1 MDYLKSI
8 AYLCLAVFKTL
19 STNAALLN
27 GSPAKILE
35 DIAEAPRYQTP
46 ISTQYDLVSHANIDP
61 RKEKQSQVDLQVNFL
76 VSNAEITPVSISN
89 KRNFDEALKNEEA
102 GSMKSPESVK
112 KKKTPQLSSDWG
124 DDLLFFT
131 TEWDVFPNY
140 SMESH
145 YAEIDYDVATEF
157 GGLEHRYQDY
167 YDLQKIFEPASL
179 ESLSRINLCGASETQ
194 VTKHQNLGEMSFT
207 LNLPHNSLTGTK
219 PRAGLAVNSDCTLA
233 GNYRLTH
240 QGEAGE
246 LNREGQSEMFKNPQ
260 TFHFNRDPDNKR
272 KTRTEKIKSKKNRK
286 LNVKILEKHGMENS
300 SKAKGLSQS
309 SKSSSKVFEQ
319 NTGKIQ
325 IKATNERS
333 KVKGKKL
340 ETISG
345 QEKSLEDILDE
356 FKLQL
361 EDLRRSSST
370 ETELSLFLKTIDSYA
385 DNKSANLDLKKKKK
399 LNQENLNIFF
409 RRPFIKSFLSCSEIP
424 IGRSIFFKLHDA
436 YKKRNDKGGKY
447 SNDVFFKLINDQ
459 VNVNSGESFY
469 VLDSQ
474 VKSFFGFK
482 YSDFKVKSPYLEKAS
497 TIKNNN
503 YYADQLAKTFGKSIK
518 FIPWEVVFPAKDKI
532 KLFQK
537 RETIMKSKGIG
548 KFVANYGILPTQR
561 FNLRKLFLV
570 YSTLINKVFCSGE
583 KDLEENFL
591 DRQEAAMDF
600 FDEIMSLLETDNDS
614 PPTYFIRTENF
625 PLDKV
630 SSSMLINKLTFFF
643 QQDRFQFKI
652 PGRNRSKIDVIWK
665 FLALWLAKE
674 KHIYFKQIY
683 HHKSLVLLRL
693 KNFFNSL
700 FFYIVES

>member
-19 STNAALLN
+19 LTNAALLKK
-27 GSPAKILE
+27 SPVKILE
-35 DIAEAPRYQTP
+35 DISEAPRYQTP

-89 KRNFDEALKNEEA
+89 KRNFDEALKNEES

-157 GGLEHRYQDY
+157 GGLEPRYQDY
-167 YDLQKIFEPASL
+167 YDLQKNFVWEENIGFISEPASL

-219 PRAGLAVNSDCTLA
+219 PRAGLAVNSDCTLP

-240 QGEAGE
+240 QGEARE

-370 ETELSLFLKTIDSYA
+370 ETELI
-385 DNKSANLDLKKKKK
+385 
-399 LNQENLNIFF
+399 
-409 RRPFIKSFLSCSEIP
+409 
-424 IGRSIFFKLHDA
+424 
-436 YKKRNDKGGKY
+436 
-447 SNDVFFKLINDQ
+447 
-459 VNVNSGESFY
+459 
-469 VLDSQ
+469 
-474 VKSFFGFK
+474 
-482 YSDFKVKSPYLEKAS
+482 KSPYLEKAS

-518 FIPWEVVFPAKDKI
+518 FIPWEVVFPADNKM
-532 KLFQK
+532 KLFQE

-591 DRQEAAMDF
+591 DRQKAAMDF

-614 PPTYFIRTENF
+614 PPTYFIKTENF
-625 PLDKV
+625 PLDKGLKDRTAEDKGLQDKKAEQWSRTEQQKIV
-630 SSSMLINKLTFFF
+630 DTRHRSSSTALKINKNSKKNNKKKKEEEEEEERENKNNIKEQQQPTILRKVSYIISFLTFTYTLPCLSHLSSDFT
-643 QQDRFQFKI
+643 
-652 PGRNRSKIDVIWK
+652 
-665 FLALWLAKE
+665 L
-674 KHIYFKQIY
+674 HI
-683 HHKSLVLLRL
+683 S
-693 KNFFNSL
+693 
-700 FFYIVES
+700 